1 MDPHHNRS
9 DRQTSRV
16 GDALDR
22 LAELAAVDE
31 RIRCQVYD
39 LAEYHESEASTAYPL
54 FDLAEITEV
63 ISSIVADDPRLAMVM
78 AYIAEAD
85 SPAVACMMA
94 AIKQRIDQFTDS
106 AVAR

>member
-1 MDPHHNRS
+1 MDPHHNRTH
-9 DRQTSRV
+9 RQTSRV
-16 GDALDR
+16 SDVLDR
-22 LAELAAVDE
+22 LAELASVDE

-39 LAEYHESEASTAYPL
+39 LAEYHESEASQAYPL
-54 FDLAEITEV
+54 FDLAEFAEV
-63 ISSIVADDPRLAMVM
+63 VGSIVADDPKLAMVM
-78 AYIAEAD
+78 DYIAEAD